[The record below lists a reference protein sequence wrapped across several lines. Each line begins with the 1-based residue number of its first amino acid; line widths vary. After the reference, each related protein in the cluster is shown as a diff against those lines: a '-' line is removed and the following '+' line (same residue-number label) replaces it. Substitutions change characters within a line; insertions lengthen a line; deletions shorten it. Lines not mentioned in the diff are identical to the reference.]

1 VKQSKITE
9 NFAKKKNL
17 LVFQKFSTQIM
28 SETAKTDQ
36 NQEHSKF
43 LFFFVIFNI

>member
-1 VKQSKITE
+1 VKQPKITE
-9 NFAKKKNL
+9 NFAKKNL